1 MKKGTIITAVVLIF
15 LGVFTLIG
23 VTKYFSTQNTE
34 IDLRTTTVA
43 QNKKCEAYFDKMW
56 KILKQKA
63 GVTDQYKQAFSEIYP
78 KLIEGRYSSGDGSL
92 MKWITESNP
101 EFDASMYKDLM
112 KSIEIER
119 TGYFNE
125 QATLIDM
132 QREHEAFIKKVPNRW
147 FLGSEI
153 KPIEIKIV
161 TSASTKDAYAT
172 GEEND
177 VELFEKQ
184 ADKK

>member
-1 MKKGTIITAVVLIF
+1 MKYIAIAVSLFIGLFSIIVLSMN
-15 LGVFTLIG
+15 
-23 VTKYFSTQNTE
+23 FSIQNTE
-34 IDLRTTTVA
+34 IDKRTTTVA

-56 KILKQKA
+56 KILKEKA
-63 GVTDQYKQAFSEIYP
+63 SVTDQYKESFKEIYTN
-78 KLIEGRYSSGDGSL
+78 LIEGRYSNKGDGSL

-101 EFDASMYKDLM
+101 NFDVSLYKDLM

-119 TGYFNE
+119 TGFFNE
-125 QATLIDM
+125 QSLLIDL

-153 KPIEIKIV
+153 KPIEIKII
-161 TSASTKDAYAT
+161 TSSNTKEAYAT

-177 VELFEKQ
+177 IDLF
-184 ADKK
+184 KKDTSKK